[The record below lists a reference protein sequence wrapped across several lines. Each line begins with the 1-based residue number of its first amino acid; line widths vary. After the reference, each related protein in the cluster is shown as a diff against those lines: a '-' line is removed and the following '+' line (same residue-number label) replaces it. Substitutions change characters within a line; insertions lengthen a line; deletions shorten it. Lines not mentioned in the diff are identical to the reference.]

1 MGHVLERIGRCGKMV
16 QHHVQ
21 YHAIGLEADA
31 VQSIGQLQAN
41 VSQLVAFADL
51 ARQFEHRAAVIQ
63 RRDLR
68 EAARQFRQEC
78 AIAGADFNGRGVFV
92 EAQLVEQGHHAFAV
106 LRQAGDQVLLGAKL
120 LRNP

>member
-1 MGHVLERIGRCGKMV
+1 LTAR
-16 QHHVQ
+16 
-21 YHAIGLEADA
+21 
-31 VQSIGQLQAN
+31 
-41 VSQLVAFADL
+41 
-51 ARQFEHRAAVIQ
+51 RQFEHRGAVVQ

-78 AIAGADFNGRGVFV
+78 AITGTDFNGRGVFV

-120 LRNP
+120 LRYP